1 MRKWLS
7 GIAIVLTASAAP
19 ALAHHPFAAEYDWK
33 QPVTVTGT
41 VTSFDWQNPHSILVL
56 KGKDDKG
63 RDATWTVE
71 LGNPAQLTRFGWNS
85 HQFKSGDRVSVDG
98 WRAKSGKQQ
107 VSAKSV
113 TAAGHELAAA
123 SSFFEEERAAAANN
137 RGVKA
142 TSGTSTPATR
152 P

>member
-1 MRKWLS
+1 MTRPGPQHLGTLS

-19 ALAHHPFAAEYDWK
+19 ALARHPFAVEYDWK

-41 VTSFDWQNPHSILVL
+41 VTSSDWQNPHSPLVL

-71 LGNPAQLTRFGWNS
+71 LGSPAQLTRFGWNS

-98 WRAKSGKQQ
+98 GGPRVGS
-107 VSAKSV
+107 
-113 TAAGHELAAA
+113 
-123 SSFFEEERAAAANN
+123 NN
-137 RGVKA
+137 
-142 TSGTSTPATR
+142 
-152 P
+152 